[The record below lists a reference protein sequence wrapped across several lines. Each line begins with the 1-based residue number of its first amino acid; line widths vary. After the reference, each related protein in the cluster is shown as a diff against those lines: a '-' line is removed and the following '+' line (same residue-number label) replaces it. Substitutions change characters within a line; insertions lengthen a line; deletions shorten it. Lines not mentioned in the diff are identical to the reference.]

1 MPKKFII
8 TDVSTEIRRYTQE
21 ITVPDD
27 KIVYD
32 EDGNSDARETG
43 SIAEDMAQ
51 EEGDW
56 DDSGQS
62 DCIENE
68 LEAEEQEE
76 DEDVVKYVKGEK
88 VNIKETA

>member
-32 EDGNSDARETG
+32 EDGNYDARETG
-43 SIAEDMAQ
+43 SIA
-51 EEGDW
+51 
-56 DDSGQS
+56 
-62 DCIENE
+62 
-68 LEAEEQEE
+68 
-76 DEDVVKYVKGEK
+76 
-88 VNIKETA
+88 